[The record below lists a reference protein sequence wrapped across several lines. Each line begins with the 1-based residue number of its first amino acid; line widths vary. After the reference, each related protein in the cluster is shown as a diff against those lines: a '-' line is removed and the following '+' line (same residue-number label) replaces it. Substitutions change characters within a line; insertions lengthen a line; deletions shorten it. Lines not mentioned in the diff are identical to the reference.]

1 MSSILKVDT
10 IQDQSGNNI
19 INESG
24 NVITIGASGDTI
36 TVPAGATVS
45 GFTSTGIDDNAD
57 ATAITIDSSERVL
70 IKTTDIG
77 YSGFGDILTI
87 GSASGNNGMTLRS
100 GTSNYGTFYF
110 SDATGTGAGTY
121 AGKIQY
127 NHSDNSMRIATN
139 SSDRMTILSD
149 GKIGIG
155 TVNPSRQLTVSGST
169 APVIAIVDTGTSGS
183 PSLFFGDSSADNVGK
198 IQYSNSDNS
207 LATVVNGSERV
218 RITSAGL
225 VGIGTSSP
233 LKKLVASNNGAEGIE
248 FGPGETSDINLM
260 LNYNRSTSAYIA
272 NQQRASYHRFDIN
285 TSEGM
290 RLTSTGLGIGTS
302 SPSKTLDVA
311 GDAIITKNDT
321 PLYLNRTGTDGE
333 IVRFSKDGT
342 SNGQIATFSSKMYI
356 GTGNANF
363 RFRDDLTAIIPANS
377 DGSNSDNDLDLGY
390 SSVRWRRLYLSEG
403 VFLGGTGTSN
413 KLDDY
418 EEGTFTPL
426 FTSGGGGTAS
436 GYGTQTGRYTKIG
449 RLVYIAL
456 RVTLSN
462 KSGLNSGSVSVSGLP
477 FSSNSGNAGRL
488 GVLSGDINNI
498 SSFGLGDMGGTFLGP
513 SSTAIGLMDNSQ
525 TSVTVSDLNNNSTVD
540 FQMTYETS

>member
-1 MSSILKVDT
+1 
-10 IQDQSGNNI
+10 
-19 INESG
+19 
-24 NVITIGASGDTI
+24 
-36 TVPAGATVS
+36 
-45 GFTSTGIDDNAD
+45 NAD

-418 EEGTFTPL
+418 EEGTWTPSDASGAGL
-426 FTSGGGGTAS
+426 SYSNTSGNCF
-436 GYGTQTGRYTKIG
+436 YTKIG
-449 RLVYIAL
+449 NVVCASF
-456 RVTLSN
+456 RVTFPSTSN
-462 KSGLNSGSVSVSGLP
+462 TSSATVGGFPFVASASPSVNTDTVSFGEQDLGAGTMAIMSRGASNFLILTTNGSSVSVKTNANCSGK
-477 FSSNSGNAGRL
+477 
-488 GVLSGDINNI
+488 
-498 SSFGLGDMGGTFLGP
+498 
-513 SSTAIGLMDNSQ
+513 
-525 TSVTVSDLNNNSTVD
+525 D
-540 FQMTYETS
+540 FRGIAVYKV